1 MVTIIKPK
9 EKPVTKGEGG
19 VLRVGNTRVSFD
31 SLVYAFNEGAAAEE
45 IVYRYP
51 SINLMQAY
59 AAITYYLQNKEQ
71 VDAYI
76 VEREKE
82 REVIRAEVETRFPTA
97 GIRERLL
104 ARKNK
109 EQKDWE

>member
-1 MVTIIKPK
+1 MVTIIEPK

-19 VLRVGNTRVSFD
+19 VLRVGNTRVSLD

-59 AAITYYLQNKEQ
+59 AAITYYLQNKPQ
-71 VDAYI
+71 IDAYI
-76 VEREKE
+76 KEREKE
-82 REVIRAEVETRFPTA
+82 REVIKAEIETQFPTA
-97 GIRERLL
+97 SIRERLL
-104 ARKNK
+104 SRIGK
-109 EQKDWE
+109 EQKDW